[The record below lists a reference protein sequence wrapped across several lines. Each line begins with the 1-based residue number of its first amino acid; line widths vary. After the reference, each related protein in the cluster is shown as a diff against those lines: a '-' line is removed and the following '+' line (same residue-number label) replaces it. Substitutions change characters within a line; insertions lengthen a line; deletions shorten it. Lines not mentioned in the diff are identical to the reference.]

1 VIDVMSRCRQAFQGQ
16 GALAGQLLGGAGG
29 YTAGLKNSMNFT
41 HLADSEYRY
50 TRLDFLD
57 YGAGGQFYGA
67 LEGSVTGERLNGT
80 LRLTNLA
87 MKRPDDIN
95 LPTVRGILETAD
107 GARIYVANDGIAR
120 ARPSDG
126 ARIIASTMTF
136 RTGDERYSW
145 LNTTFVVAEGIL
157 DIPAV
162 GGVVRQR
169 LYVCEPTIELPGDQ

>member
-1 VIDVMSRCRQAFQGQ
+1 MMSRCRQAFQGQ

-95 LPTVRGILETAD
+95 LPTERGSTSRMTVSRERVHPMA
-107 GARIYVANDGIAR
+107 
-120 ARPSDG
+120 P
-126 ARIIASTMTF
+126 ASSP
-136 RTGDERYSW
+136 RR
-145 LNTTFVVAEGIL
+145 
-157 DIPAV
+157 
-162 GGVVRQR
+162 
-169 LYVCEPTIELPGDQ
+169 